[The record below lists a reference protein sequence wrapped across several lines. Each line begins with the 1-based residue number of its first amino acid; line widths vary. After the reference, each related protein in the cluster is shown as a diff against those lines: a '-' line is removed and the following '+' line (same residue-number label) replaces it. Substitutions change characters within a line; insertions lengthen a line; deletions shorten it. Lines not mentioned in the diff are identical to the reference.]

1 MSERVQESGLQV
13 AKSIHELVN
22 QSILPGTGLTTE
34 AFWPK
39 FAAIVGTERILVVSN
54 SLTTKHSFKIS
65 VIWCLPVT
73 ISR

>member
-39 FAAIVGTERILVVSN
+39 FAAIVERFAPIL
-54 SLTTKHSFKIS
+54 SLIHI
-65 VIWCLPVT
+65 
-73 ISR
+73 